1 MSIIAIAA
9 LSLGFAA
16 PAVTE
21 DPKPAEARPSAA
33 AAAYQPSDATRV
45 CIKGKITGSI
55 LPLTVCDTMK
65 GWKAKGVD
73 PFKR

>member
-16 PAVTE
+16 PAVVE
-21 DPKPAEARPSAA
+21 DPKPAEARPVAA
-33 AAAYQPSDATRV
+33 GSYQPSDATRV
-45 CIKGKITGSI
+45 CVKDTLTGSRVPRI
-55 LPLTVCDTMK
+55 VCDTMK